1 MSKEKAFMSILNA
14 STLIQLYIAEI
25 LEEKA
30 DESQKSSNWI
40 CNHFT
45 ESSIEH
51 DGNRLKQI
59 YEIDEQVLKVI
70 DGITKMETA
79 LGHNMKILLGQD
91 DSNYGTGGA
100 EGLNDLIGFGGG
112 GTGNV

>member
-1 MSKEKAFMSILNA
+1 MSREKAYMSILNA
-14 STLIQLYIAEI
+14 STLIQQYIAEI

-30 DESQKSSNWI
+30 DESKKSSIWI

-45 ESSIEH
+45 ESGIEH

-70 DGITKMETA
+70 DGVTKMETA
-79 LGHNMKILLGQD
+79 LGHNMKTLLEEYDLNQ
-91 DSNYGTGGA
+91 GA
-100 EGLNDLIGFGGG
+100 GEHGGLNDILTFGGG
-112 GTGNV
+112 SGNV